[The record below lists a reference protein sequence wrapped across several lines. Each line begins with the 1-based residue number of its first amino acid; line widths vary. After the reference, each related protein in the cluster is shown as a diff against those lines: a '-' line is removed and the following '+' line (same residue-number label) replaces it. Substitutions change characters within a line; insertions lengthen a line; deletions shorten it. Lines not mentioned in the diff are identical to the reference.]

1 MFSLEQAIAE
11 WRRQMAANGIKTPAL
26 LDELQ
31 NHLREDIERQLQS
44 GADVQQAFETAVQR
58 LGQASVLRAEFAKC
72 GGLKEARSGKVIG
85 IACCAFAGLFS
96 LLVLPRLLT
105 IQELS
110 MTERIWGLAAI
121 AVTMLSIVSFRFS
134 YRWLPVIRERRLRM
148 AVGVGCGLTGAV
160 WLLVFGNL
168 LPDVIVPHI
177 LGGANGAAAAD
188 SVRGAVI
195 IGLRDI
201 PPTGHEP
208 VFLIGISILWAMA
221 LTAALGGIAY
231 GIEEAARRRAMTA
244 GS

>member
-1 MFSLEQAIAE
+1 MFNLDQAIAQ
-11 WRRQMAANGIKTPAL
+11 WRQQMASDGIKTPAL

-31 NHLREDIERQLQS
+31 NHLCEDVERQLQS
-44 GADVQQAFETAVQR
+44 GADARQAFESAVQR
-58 LGQASVLRAEFAKC
+58 LGQASVLKAEFAKC
-72 GGLKEARSGKVIG
+72 GGPKEARSGKVIG

-105 IQELS
+105 IHELG
-110 MTERIWGLAAI
+110 MPERIWGLAAV
-121 AVTMLSIVSFRFS
+121 AVTMLSIASFRFS
-134 YRWLPVIRERRLRM
+134 YRCLPVIREQRVRM
-148 AVGVGCGLTGAV
+148 AVGVGCGLMGAV

-168 LPDVIVPHI
+168 LADVIVPHI
-177 LGGANGAAAAD
+177 FGGANGAGAAN

-195 IGLRDI
+195 IGLKVI

-231 GIEEAARRRAMTA
+231 GIEEAARRRATTA
-244 GS
+244 DS